1 MRIAFISVHGCP
13 VARLGQKDAG
23 GMNVFLREAAKELG
37 RRGVCVDIFTR
48 SHDPNDPPTID
59 LGGGA
64 RVIHLDA
71 GPLEEAKKDLYG
83 RIPAFTQSL
92 LDYVAAN
99 PISYDLV
106 HSHYWLS
113 GPTALELGK
122 RWGVPVVSSF
132 HTLGEV
138 QRLVRSGTGGGDA
151 EQRLATEHEIAA
163 KADTLVTA
171 SPHERE
177 QLIRL
182 YRADPGKTHVVP
194 CGFDRGVFK
203 PIGRAEARRELGL
216 HADKIILFVGR
227 MEPIKGIDVLLRAA
241 AAMEGGSDYRIVI
254 IGGSEDDAEQQR
266 LGAMARGLGIEKRL
280 IFAGTVEQRRL
291 PLYYSAADVCVAP
304 SFYETFGLVPLEAM
318 ACGTPVIAA
327 RVGGLQATIIDGKT
341 GYLVPWHCPE
351 PYAERLDLM
360 LGNDLLRESLGR
372 AAYEAAQNWTWS
384 MVADRL
390 EEAYDQALGGT
401 LHLMQAVLC
410 ES

>member
-48 SHDPNDPPTID
+48 THDPSDPTVIE
-59 LGGGA
+59 LGLGA
-64 RVIHLDA
+64 RLIHLDA
-71 GPLEEAKKDLYG
+71 GPPDEAKKDLY
-83 RIPAFTQSL
+83 RRLPTFTQALS
-92 LDYVAAN
+92 DYVAAHAL
-99 PISYDLV
+99 SYDLV

-113 GPTALELGK
+113 GPTALEMGK
-122 RWGVPVVSSF
+122 RWNVPVVSSF

-138 QRLVRSGTGGGDA
+138 QRLVRSGTGGDDA

-163 KADTLVTA
+163 NADILVTA

-177 QLIRL
+177 QILRL

-194 CGFDRGVFK
+194 CGFDRDVFK
-203 PIGRAEARRELGL
+203 PTDRAEARRRLGL
-216 HADKIILFVGR
+216 EADKIILFVGR

-254 IGGSEDDAEQQR
+254 IGGSDDDSEQQR
-266 LGAMARGLGIEKRL
+266 LRAMAEGLGIAARL
-280 IFAGTVEQRRL
+280 IFAGTVDQRRL

-351 PYAERLDLM
+351 PYAERLDLL
-360 LGNDLLRESLGR
+360 LGNDLLRDSLGR
-372 AAYEAAQNWTWS
+372 AAYEAAQNWTWA

-401 LHLMQAVLC
+401 LRLMQAVLC

>member
-1 MRIAFISVHGCP
+1 MRIAFISVHGSP

-23 GMNVFLREAAKELG
+23 GMNVFLREAATELG

-48 SHDPNDPPTID
+48 TYDPSDPTVIE
-59 LGGGA
+59 LGPGA
-64 RVIHLDA
+64 RLIHLDA
-71 GPLEEAKKDLYG
+71 GPPDEAKKDLYH
-83 RIPAFTQSL
+83 RLPTFTQALS
-92 LDYVAAN
+92 DYVAAHAL
-99 PISYDLV
+99 SYDLV

-113 GPTALELGK
+113 GPTALELGR
-122 RWGVPVVSSF
+122 RWDVPVVSSF

-163 KADTLVTA
+163 NADTLVTA

-177 QLIRL
+177 QLLRL

-194 CGFDRGVFK
+194 CGFDRDVFK
-203 PIGRAEARRELGL
+203 PTDRAEARRKLGL
-216 HADKIILFVGR
+216 DADKIILFVGR

-254 IGGSEDDAEQQR
+254 IGGSDDDSEQQR
-266 LGAMARGLGIEKRL
+266 LREMAEGLGIAARL

-351 PYAERLDLM
+351 PYAERLDLL
-360 LGNDLLRESLGR
+360 LGNDLLRDSLGR
-372 AAYEAAQNWTWS
+372 AAYEAAQNWTWA

-401 LHLMQAVLC
+401 LRLMRAVLC

>member
-23 GMNVFLREAAKELG
+23 GMNVFLREAATELG

-48 SHDPNDPPTID
+48 THDPNDLTVID
-59 LGGGA
+59 LGAGA
-64 RVIHLDA
+64 RLIHLDA
-71 GPLEEAKKDLYG
+71 GPPDEAKKDLY
-83 RIPAFTQSL
+83 RRLPTFTQALS
-92 LDYVAAN
+92 DYVAAN
-99 PISYDLV
+99 DLSYDLV

-113 GPTALELGK
+113 GPTALELGR
-122 RWGVPVVSSF
+122 RWNVPVVSSF

-151 EQRLATEHEIAA
+151 EQRLVTEHEIAA
-163 KADTLVTA
+163 EADTLVTA

-177 QLIRL
+177 QLLRL

-194 CGFDRGVFK
+194 CGFDRDVFK
-203 PIGRAEARRELGL
+203 PTGRAEARRKLGL
-216 HADKIILFVGR
+216 EADKIILFVGR
-227 MEPIKGIDVLLRAA
+227 MEPIKGVDVLLRAA

-254 IGGSEDDAEQQR
+254 IGGSDDDSEQQR
-266 LGAMARGLGIEKRL
+266 LRAMAEGLGIAARL
-280 IFAGTVEQRRL
+280 ICAGTVDQRRL

-351 PYAERLDLM
+351 PYAERLDLL
-360 LGNDLLRESLGR
+360 LGNDLLRDSLGR
-372 AAYEAAQNWTWS
+372 AAYEAAQNWTWA

-401 LHLMQAVLC
+401 LRLMQAVLC